1 MSFWFLVDALFL
13 LAGCYGL
20 RLAVKVKT
28 SGKLEDIR
36 RVLPQYA
43 HPNRCKDAP
52 AFIRTI
58 LPWLVVFS
66 VATAADGLL
75 GMLQDLG
82 MELPQMVH
90 AAGMLFFVAAAV
102 IFLKVERDAV
112 RKYWGE
118 EDQPD
123 QVREKEKRKRKG
135 K

>member
-1 MSFWFLVDALFL
+1 MSFWFFADALFL

-20 RLAVKVKT
+20 SLAIKVKT

-52 AFIRTI
+52 GFIRTI

-66 VATAADGLL
+66 VATAADGFL

-123 QVREKEKRKRKG
+123 EARKRAKG
-135 K
+135 KGK